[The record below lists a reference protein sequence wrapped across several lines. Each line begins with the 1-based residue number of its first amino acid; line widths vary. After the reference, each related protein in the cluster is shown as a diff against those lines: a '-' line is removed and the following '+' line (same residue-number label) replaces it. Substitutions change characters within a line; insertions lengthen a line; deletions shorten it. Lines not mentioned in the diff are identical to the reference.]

1 MNITNITFPVI
12 QNDIPQ
18 QTMNMDYTWDEIIM
32 YYYYLFMYISC
43 SSAYIYFVIWV
54 QNRLMGRDLSFIN
67 ETDGE
72 SGSASETETETE
84 TENEKTNILYEN
96 EMFEEYD
103 NLEDRDLTEEY
114 VKDLSLNT
122 ITETTPRGDVL
133 TYYDSELESFVYYSK
148 TKEIP
153 YKYLET
159 VARKY
164 VIKYDC
170 KRIYIDIRKEYEK
183 GVNKYKDIK
192 EKANTEQT
200 GADTEPSGANKR
212 RQLFVKLKSYNR
224 KAEVNSKHKDKIYIL
239 REKSNRYSYRGKIEE
254 YKEPVS
260 SECENTNETDSTEPT
275 IDKKTIDFSAFKKFK
290 NI

>member
-1 MNITNITFPVI
+1 MNITFSDTPEHK
-12 QNDIPQ
+12 
-18 QTMNMDYTWDEIIM
+18 MNMDYTWSDIIS
-32 YYYYLFMYISC
+32 YYYFLFWFVGGT
-43 SSAYIYFVIWV
+43 SSVLYFVFWL
-54 QNRLMGRDLSFIN
+54 QELSM
-67 ETDGE
+67 DYPDSDAE
-72 SGSASETETETE
+72 SDADSDSDSQVETEP
-84 TENEKTNILYEN
+84 KNIAYEN

-103 NLEDRDLTEEY
+103 NLEDRELTEDY

-170 KRIYIDIRKEYEK
+170 KKIYIDIRKEYEK
-183 GVNKYKDIK
+183 GVNKCKDIK
-192 EKANTEQT
+192 EKNNREQT
-200 GADTEPSGANKR
+200 GADIEANSANKK

-224 KAEVNSKHKDKIYIL
+224 KAEVNNKQKDKIYIL
-239 REKSNRYSYRGKIEE
+239 REKSNRFSYRGKIEE
-254 YKEPVS
+254 YKEDVS
-260 SECENTNETDSTEPT
+260 SEYENTNDTTETDNAESA
-275 IDKKTIDFSAFKKFK
+275 IDKKTMNFSAFKKFK
-290 NI
+290 SI

>member
-1 MNITNITFPVI
+1 MNITFTG
-12 QNDIPQ
+12 IPEQ
-18 QTMNMDYTWDEIIM
+18 KMNMDYTWNEIIS
-32 YYYYLFMYISC
+32 YYYFLFWFVGGTSTVL
-43 SSAYIYFVIWV
+43 YFVIW
-54 QNRLMGRDLSFIN
+54 LHEHSMDYPYS
-67 ETDGE
+67 DSDSDSDSE
-72 SGSASETETETE
+72 SQVETEPK
-84 TENEKTNILYEN
+84 NFPYEN

-103 NLEDRDLTEEY
+103 NLEDRDLTEDY
-114 VKDLSLNT
+114 VKDLSLNI

-183 GVNKYKDIK
+183 GVNKCKDIK
-192 EKANTEQT
+192 EKENGEQT
-200 GADTEPSGANKR
+200 GAYIEPTGANKK

-224 KAEVNSKHKDKIYIL
+224 KAEVNNKHKNKIYIL
-239 REKSNRYSYRGKIEE
+239 REKSNRFSYRGKIEE
-254 YKEPVS
+254 YKEAVS
-260 SECENTNETDSTEPT
+260 SEYENTNETDNAESA
-275 IDKKTIDFSAFKKFK
+275 IDKKTMDFSAFKKFK